1 MEKVRQ
7 QNQQGFGQEFAN
19 ESATDVQA
27 VREAN
32 QQSAQ
37 KAATKNFG
45 QQNQQ

>member
-1 MEKVRQ
+1 VNKKNRK
-7 QNQQGFGQEFAN
+7 GFGQEIAN

-27 VREAN
+27 VRQAN